1 MKEELIKI
9 DKHIS
14 DLLIDNE
21 CVIVPKMG
29 GFLSYRSPLV
39 NNSFQYSFKPSQ
51 TKFSF
56 NELLKYNDGLL
67 ANHIVQHENLTY
79 NEALL
84 EIEKFVD
91 EFHQELD
98 SGKKFIIEQVGA
110 LYKDAQLN
118 VQIEPF
124 ENLNYLNDNKG
135 ISGITP
141 QSGLQE
147 EFSRGEKIQP
157 ETPVSSISLKWNKQ
171 KFILYSKNRIIIIA
185 LLLTGSILAYYLY
198 SYFSPPSH
206 LNSAML
212 HSNTQRKSD
221 QSFDSNES
229 KSKSVILVP
238 HSDVIP
244 VMVDKGIANTV
255 KVKETKKVNTS
266 IETVESAKNKTVF
279 KYFIVAGS
287 FKSFDNANRK
297 LDELK
302 LHGFNNAQLFSDS
315 RHLQLVCFDR
325 FTSLEEAQK
334 KIISIRMHYKEAW
347 IFSR

>member
-1 MKEELIKI
+1 MKKELIKI

-14 DLLIDNE
+14 DLLIDND

-39 NNSFQYSFKPSQ
+39 TSSFQYSSKPLL

-79 NEALL
+79 NEAIL

-91 EFHQELD
+91 EFHQEVD
-98 SGKKFIIEQVGA
+98 SGNKFIIEQVGA

-124 ENLNYLNDNKG
+124 ENLNYLEDKEK
-135 ISGITP
+135 ISEILP
-141 QSGLQE
+141 LSVSKE
-147 EFSRGEKIQP
+147 EISRGEKIQP
-157 ETPVSSISLKWNKQ
+157 EIPVTSIPFKRNQQ
-171 KFILYSKNRIIIIA
+171 KFIISPKSRIIIIA
-185 LLLTGSILAYYLY
+185 TLLMCSFLAYYLY
-198 SYFSPPSH
+198 SYFSHPSH
-206 LNSAML
+206 LNSAL
-212 HSNTQRKSD
+212 VKSNTKRITNQP
-221 QSFDSNES
+221 FDSNAS
-229 KSKSVILVP
+229 KSKSVIVVP

-244 VMVDKGIANTV
+244 LMIDNDFAKTDT
-255 KVKETKKVNTS
+255 EKKPMKTNSSV
-266 IETVESAKNKTVF
+266 ETVENAKIKTF

-287 FKSFDNANRK
+287 FNSFDNANRK

-302 LHGFNNAQLFSDS
+302 LNGFNNAQIFSDS
-315 RHLQLVCFDR
+315 RHLQLVYFDR
-325 FTSLEEAQK
+325 FISLEEAQE
-334 KIISIRMHYKEAW
+334 KIKGIKMHYKDAW
-347 IFSR
+347 IYSR